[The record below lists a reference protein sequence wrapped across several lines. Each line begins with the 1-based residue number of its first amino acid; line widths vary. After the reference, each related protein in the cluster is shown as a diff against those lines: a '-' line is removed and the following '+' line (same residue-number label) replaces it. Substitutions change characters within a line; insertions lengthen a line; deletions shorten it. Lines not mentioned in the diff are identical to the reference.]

1 MKKYLDFSQEFGK
14 VDEELIA
21 EAGKPWTIKRGDIFR
36 LYRRKIGQAA
46 AILLAFITVAGNSHV
61 QAAVKEFTTK
71 IGELMGFS
79 KDLSAYTEVINQVQT
94 KSGIS
99 LTINEVIL
107 DNYSLIVSVKPD
119 YEEKKKESLYL
130 WINDEKTL
138 IESLLERQIWEQEN
152 TDPCEI
158 VDKEKYRD
166 YCDIEKKWGK
176 NILRAV
182 KNLLVGNREYP
193 SITEMEDEKQ

>member
-1 MKKYLDFSQEFGK
+1 MDN
-14 VDEELIA
+14 
-21 EAGKPWTIKRGDIFR
+21 KRGDIFR
-36 LYRRKIGQAA
+36 LYRRKIGQAT

-79 KDLSAYTEVINQVQT
+79 KRFVCLYRSDKSGTD

-107 DNYSLIVSVKPD
+107 DNYRFDCISKNLTMKK
-119 YEEKKKESLYL
+119 KKKESLYL

-138 IESLLERQIWEQEN
+138 IN
-152 TDPCEI
+152 
-158 VDKEKYRD
+158 
-166 YCDIEKKWGK
+166 GK
-176 NILRAV
+176 AIS
-182 KNLLVGNREYP
+182 EF
-193 SITEMEDEKQ
+193 

>member
-99 LTINEVIL
+99 LKI
-107 DNYSLIVSVKPD
+107 
-119 YEEKKKESLYL
+119 
-130 WINDEKTL
+130 
-138 IESLLERQIWEQEN
+138 
-152 TDPCEI
+152 
-158 VDKEKYRD
+158 
-166 YCDIEKKWGK
+166 G
-176 NILRAV
+176 RAHV
-182 KNLLVGNREYP
+182 
-193 SITEMEDEKQ
+193 

>member
-1 MKKYLDFSQEFGK
+1 MDNKERRYFQAVQAKNRSGSSNPFG
-14 VDEELIA
+14 
-21 EAGKPWTIKRGDIFR
+21 F
-36 LYRRKIGQAA
+36 YHS
-46 AILLAFITVAGNSHV
+46 AGNSHV

-119 YEEKKKESLYL
+119 YEEKK
-130 WINDEKTL
+130 
-138 IESLLERQIWEQEN
+138 ERI
-152 TDPCEI
+152 
-158 VDKEKYRD
+158 
-166 YCDIEKKWGK
+166 
-176 NILRAV
+176 
-182 KNLLVGNREYP
+182 
-193 SITEMEDEKQ
+193 SIFMD